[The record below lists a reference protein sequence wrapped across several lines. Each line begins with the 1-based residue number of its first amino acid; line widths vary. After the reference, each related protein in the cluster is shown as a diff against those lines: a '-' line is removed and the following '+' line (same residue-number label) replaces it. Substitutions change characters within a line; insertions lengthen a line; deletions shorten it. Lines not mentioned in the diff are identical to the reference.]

1 MPSVRQ
7 ISRRIRSV
15 QNTAKITKAMSMIA
29 ASKLRRSQDA
39 ATQGRSYAE
48 SMANMVSNV
57 IGQIQSDEFSQVLL
71 QNREVQNRGLV
82 FITPDR
88 GLTGGL
94 NANLIRA
101 ASDFIESS
109 DTPVKVIAVGKK
121 GLDFSRRNT
130 LEVIDD
136 VVGLTDRPIPSDTYN
151 VSNAMVESFENSR
164 VDSFH
169 IIYAQFVNTTV
180 QKAVTEQL
188 IPVLVDEDGVKGE
201 GAGYIYEPSA
211 DGVLSELLPRYVR
224 TLLYHAVLEGNAS
237 EQSARMVAMNQAT
250 DNANAMVDD
259 LTLLMNKIRQETIT
273 KELLDIVG
281 GVAALEN

>member
-82 FITPDR
+82 LITPDR